1 MASANFMSETTFPV
15 FLRQLNLPLH
25 PAVWTDYVAL
35 VVFAGLLVVYLTRG
49 LLWDVPDPYYHVYFE
64 RPQSDGKDQ
73 NSAKS
78 NQTKAQRSIAKKLN
92 ETDKRAVI
100 FWGSQSGTAE
110 RFATQLAKECQ
121 SRFGLGCLAADLSD
135 YDAESIAEL
144 APTQLAIF
152 ILSTYGEGDP
162 SDNATGFWDWIN
174 NNLNN
179 SNNRATTHPAA
190 APLLSNLQYAAF
202 GLGNSNYK
210 YFNRVVDVV
219 AQTLTENG
227 ATLLLPVGKADD
239 AQRSTEEDFLAWK
252 DALYAMFR
260 TYLGLEERV
269 VEYQPAITIVEDE
282 SLTSIDLHHGEPV
295 GVINNS
301 NNCSPIRALSIKNAR
316 ELFAPSLSGTDRNCV
331 HMELDLAEY
340 PDIHYKTGD
349 HLGVWPINPNHEV
362 DELLTA
368 LQLHERQDVPVLLK
382 SVEGEGAKL
391 QLPSPTTVRALF
403 THYLEVSAPVSRSTI
418 QGLLAFAPTAEAKS
432 YLLKLAQDKDVYAS
446 YLATTHLT
454 LGRLLR
460 LASPNEPWTALP
472 LSFVVEAL
480 PPIQPRYYSI
490 SSSSVLSPRRAAI
503 TALVAA
509 DALPAN
515 PQQKINGVAS
525 NYLLA
530 LSKSQSSHAHDSAS
544 AEAKDIAP
552 PEIDATTYDVAG
564 PSNLLQGTKL
574 FAHVRKSKF
583 KLPLQS
589 SCPII
594 MVAAGTGLAPFRA
607 FVAERAKL
615 HSIGKPVGEMLLFFG
630 CRHPDEDFIYRDELM
645 RVAVAGS
652 DQDSD
657 SSPLLKVVTAF
668 SRLPGEPKVYVQQRV
683 REYGRQVVD
692 LIEDKGANFYIC
704 GRAAMAREVGASV
717 AEAIKEARGWDDSQV
732 KSWTEGLKRRGKW
745 REDVWG

>member
-1 MASANFMSETTFPV
+1 MDSGISETTFPA
-15 FLRQLNLPLH
+15 LLGQLIKPVQ
-25 PAVWTDYVAL
+25 PAVLTDYIAL
-35 VVFAGLLVVYLTRG
+35 LLFAVLSVVYFTRG
-49 LLWDVPDPYYHVYFE
+49 LLWDRPDPYYHVYFE
-64 RPQSDGKDQ
+64 RPQSNGKGT
-73 NSAKS
+73 NS
-78 NQTKAQRSIAKKLN
+78 QTQAQAKAQRNIAKKLT
-92 ETDKRAVI
+92 ESDKRAVI

-121 SRFGLGCLAADLSD
+121 LRFGLSCLAADLSD
-135 YDAESIAEL
+135 YDAESITEL
-144 APTQLAIF
+144 APPQLAIF
-152 ILSTYGEGDP
+152 VLSTYGEGDP
-162 SDNATGFWDWIN
+162 SDNAGGFWDWIN
-174 NNLNN
+174 
-179 SNNRATTHPAA
+179 SNHKGNTTKTIEPSAA
-190 APLLSNLQYAAF
+190 ASESSPLLWNLQYAAF

-210 YFNRVVDVV
+210 YYNRVVDVV
-219 AQTLTENG
+219 TQSLTDNG

-252 DALYAMFR
+252 DGLYAMFR
-260 TYLGLEERV
+260 TRLGLEERA
-269 VEYQPAITIVEDE
+269 VEYQPAIAIVEDE
-282 SLTSIDLHHGEPV
+282 SLTPIDLHHGEPARDN
-295 GVINNS
+295 NNS
-301 NNCSPIRALSIKNAR
+301 NGSRTTAASCSPIRALSIKNAR
-316 ELFAPSLSGTDRNCV
+316 ELFAPSLSERNCV
-331 HMELDLAEY
+331 HMELDLAEH
-340 PDIHYKTGD
+340 PEIHYKTGD
-349 HLGVWPINPNHEV
+349 HLGVWPINPDSEV
-362 DELLTA
+362 ERLLTA
-368 LQLHERQDVPVLLK
+368 LQLHERQDVPVLLRA
-382 SVEGEGAKL
+382 VDAAGAKV
-391 QLPSPTTVRALF
+391 QLPSPTTIRALF
-403 THYLEVSAPVSRSTI
+403 RHYLEICAPVSRTTI
-418 QGLLAFAPTAEAKS
+418 QGLLSFAPTAEAKS

-460 LASPNEPWTALP
+460 LASPGEPWTALP
-472 LSFVVEAL
+472 LSYVVEAVPL
-480 PPIQPRYYSI
+480 IQPRYYSI

-530 LSKSQSSHAHDSAS
+530 LSQSQTPSSPDSAD
-544 AEAKDIAP
+544 AKS
-552 PEIDATTYDVAG
+552 PELDTTYDLAG

-615 HSIGKPVGEMLLFFG
+615 YAIGKPVGEMLLFFG
-630 CRHPDEDFIYRDELM
+630 CRRPDEDFIYRDELM
-645 RVAVAGS
+645 RVAGDGNGEPNS
-652 DQDSD
+652 
-657 SSPLLKVVTAF
+657 LLKVVTAF
-668 SRLPGEPKVYVQQRV
+668 SRVSGAPKVYVQQRV
-683 REYGRQVVD
+683 REYGRQVID

-717 AEAIKEARGWDDSQV
+717 AEAIKEIKGWNDSDV
-732 KSWTEGLKRRGKW
+732 KTWTEGLKRKGKW